1 MTSISLGLE
10 QRAEPLLPHG
20 KHSMAFLALFTNIF
34 GCFTAPD
41 EDQTENKPFLEPE
54 DVPYESIT
62 DNAEVLDE
70 VSYETPTVWP
80 PRKHKDQ
87 MIAMMAEYWDQ
98 RIAEFEREQ
107 LESSIRATPNKAIHM
122 KIECRNSI
130 EV

>member
-1 MTSISLGLE
+1 
-10 QRAEPLLPHG
+10 
-20 KHSMAFLALFTNIF
+20 MAFLAFFTNIF

-54 DVPYESIT
+54 DVPCELIT
-62 DNAEVLDE
+62 DNSEVVNEASD
-70 VSYETPTVWP
+70 ETPTVWP

-98 RIAEFEREQ
+98 RIAEFEREHMETM
-107 LESSIRATPNKAIHM
+107 LRATPNKATHK